1 MFQNFLSVSQ
11 SHRWIGCRPYCR
23 KSQDGLS
30 KALQGIYEWIPARIA
45 VFKERNF
52 MPATMAAKKT
62 MKAVQIH
69 AFGGPE
75 VLRYEDVPLPKPK
88 PNEILVRVRAAG
100 VNPVDWKI
108 REGHLSGSLPMIM
121 GVDFSAV
128 VESVGSGVTKFRPG
142 DAVFGQVADESGSYA
157 EYALTMESYLA
168 RKPEGLDD
176 IRAAALPVAGLVA
189 WQALF
194 DTAKL
199 TSGQT
204 ALIHG
209 ASGGVGRFA
218 VQFAKCKG
226 ARVIGTASGDHVGQ
240 VRQLGADEVIDYRK
254 TKFEEVARE
263 VDVVLDTVG
272 GETQERS
279 WKVLKRGGVL
289 VSLVQP
295 PSAEKAAA
303 QGARGFIVY
312 QKGNGE
318 QLATIADLVTK
329 GKVKVNVET
338 VLPLQEARKAQEMSQ
353 SGHAGGKIVLEVNGP

>member
-1 MFQNFLSVSQ
+1 MT
-11 SHRWIGCRPYCR
+11 
-23 KSQDGLS
+23 
-30 KALQGIYEWIPARIA
+30 A
-45 VFKERNF
+45 KE
-52 MPATMAAKKT
+52 T

-75 VLRYEDVPLPKPK
+75 VLQYEDVPRPEPKA
-88 PNEILVRVRAAG
+88 NEILVRVQAAG

-108 REGHLSGSLPMIM
+108 REGHLSGTLPTIM
-121 GVDFSAV
+121 GMDFSGV
-128 VESVGSGVTKFRPG
+128 VAGVGTGVTKFRSG

-157 EYALTMESYLA
+157 EYALTMEAYVA
-168 RKPEGLDD
+168 HKPEGLDD

-189 WQALF
+189 WQSLF
-194 DTAKL
+194 DIAKL

-209 ASGGVGRFA
+209 AAGGVGSFA
-218 VQFAKCKG
+218 VQFAKWKG
-226 ARVIGTASGDHVGQ
+226 ARVIGTASGDHAAQ

-254 TKFEEVARE
+254 TKFEEVARD

-303 QGARGFIVY
+303 HGVHGFIVY
-312 QKGNGE
+312 QKGNGD
-318 QLATIADLVTK
+318 QLAAIADLVVK

-338 VLPLQEARKAQEMSQ
+338 VLPLQEARKAQEMSKT
-353 SGHAGGKIVLEVNGP
+353 GHSRGKIVLEVNGR